1 MNDSDTVWV
10 NLKVLAELEPSQK
23 LNTRHKYFQL
33 QTTRYMPEF
42 ALRWWLGS
50 NRESDFVCLKE
61 LYQAAADMLEKD
73 KQSDSVR
80 TRMCE
85 LLTLSTKGLIS
96 LQKTYEND
104 ATTRAKIEW
113 LLDNVK
119 TLITNNTD
127 SISQV
132 AC

>member
-10 NLKVLAELEPSQK
+10 NLTVLSELEPSQK

-33 QTTRYMPEF
+33 QTTPYMPEF

-61 LYQAAADMLEKD
+61 LYQAASEMIVKD
-73 KQSDSVR
+73 KQTVGVR
-80 TRMCE
+80 ARMCE
-85 LLTLSTKGLIS
+85 LLTKSTKGLIS
-96 LQKTYEND
+96 LKKTYEND

-113 LLDNVK
+113 LLDNVR
-119 TLITNNTD
+119 TLIKGNSTPPA
-127 SISQV
+127 